1 MQLLVVEDDL
11 VTGALLKKV
20 LTKEGYQVSH
30 LTNGSDALEAVQSS
44 TYRIILTDWMMP
56 EMDGPTLCRHIRE
69 LELPHYVYIILLTAK
84 DSKKDAVTGLEAG
97 ADDYIIKPFDNHE
110 LMARIRAGRRLVE
123 LEDSNRETQNKL
135 ARSEKLAAVGHLA
148 AGVAHEINNPIGF
161 INSNLNSLT
170 TYMQDM
176 RSMVESYREMARVLD
191 TSISENNLHPDLPK
205 LIKRSMALED
215 QYDIDFVMEDAG
227 DLVGDC
233 TDGVQRIQA
242 IVHEMRFFA
251 HPEIQTIDFHNMGEI
266 IRKAAKPLTSQLGPA
281 VALQIAADDLPEIA
295 CNAPHIEQALS
306 NLIRNALDAV
316 DESGQITVNG
326 HCEGD
331 SVVIRITDNGKG
343 IPEAHLSKVFDP
355 FFTTKPVGQGV
366 GLGLTTAQNII
377 RMHNGSIAVTSDGK
391 STTTFTVRLPV
402 KGMT

>member
-30 LTNGSDALEAVQSS
+30 KTNGSDALEAVQSS

-56 EMDGPTLCRHIRE
+56 EMDGPTLCHHIRQ
-69 LELPHYVYIILLTAK
+69 LGLPHYIYIILLTAK
-84 DSKKDAVTGLEAG
+84 DTKKDAVTGLESG

-135 ARSEKLAAVGHLA
+135 ARSEKLVAVGHLA

-161 INSNLNSLT
+161 INSNLNSLN

-176 RSMVESYREMARVLD
+176 RVMVESYREMAQKLD
-191 TSISENNLHPDLPK
+191 TSISENKLHADLPK

-215 QYDIDFVMEDAG
+215 RYDIDFVLEDAVE
-227 DLVGDC
+227 LVGDC
-233 TDGVQRIQA
+233 TDGIHRIQA

-251 HPEIQTIDFHNMGEI
+251 HPEIQTIDLHSIEEMIQKVVASFE
-266 IRKAAKPLTSQLGPA
+266 SQLGSG
-281 VALQIAADDLPEIA
+281 VVLTIDTEDLPKVA

-306 NLIRNALDAV
+306 NLIQNAIDATNPAGCI
-316 DESGQITVNG
+316 SIIGQSDN
-326 HCEGD
+326 D
-331 SVVIRITDNGKG
+331 RVVIQIIDDGKG
-343 IPEAHLSKVFDP
+343 IAAENVSKVFDP

-366 GLGLTTAQNII
+366 GLGLTTSQNII
-377 RMHNGSIAVTSDGK
+377 RMHNGSIAAGCGKDG
-391 STTTFTVRLPV
+391 TTFTVRLPI
-402 KGMT
+402 TQTTI